1 MVVTIRF
8 MGYRMET
15 IKIPEVLPRQQ
26 ILRLPPEEREYYLR
40 EIIKKTIEAN
50 LYGISLSQ
58 LAKDLPFD
66 SRSIEKH
73 LAIMLHT
80 NEIYSI
86 KIGTTNL
93 YFPNTRALHPIA
105 EEKFE
110 INNREYKVYTLKNR
124 LGEFVLIQEVRG
136 LKQVGGGILIPLS
149 GFKQFVAKLRRVKT
163 PTHIEENS
171 ERGRGSTLG

>member
-1 MVVTIRF
+1 
-8 MGYRMET
+8 MET
-15 IKIPEVLPRQQ
+15 IKIPEVLPRAQ
-26 ILRLPPEEREYYLR
+26 ILRLPPEERESYLR

-50 LYGISLSQ
+50 PNGISVSQ

-80 NEIYSI
+80 NEIYSV
-86 KIGTTNL
+86 KIGNTNL

-105 EEKFE
+105 EAKFS
-110 INNREYKVYTLKNR
+110 INNREYKLYTLKNR

-136 LKQVGGGILIPLS
+136 LKQVGGGILIPLN
-149 GFKQFVAKLRRVKT
+149 GFRQFINKLSRAKI
-163 PTHIEENS
+163 PTLDQAENDAQS
-171 ERGRGSTLG
+171 KESP

>member
-1 MVVTIRF
+1 
-8 MGYRMET
+8 MEKT
-15 IKIPEVLPRQQ
+15 KIPEVLPRAQ
-26 ILRLPPEEREYYLR
+26 ILKLPPEEREYYLG

-80 NEIYSI
+80 NEIYSV

-110 INNREYKVYTLKNR
+110 INNREYKLYTLKNR

-149 GFKQFVAKLRRVKT
+149 GFRQFVNKLSRAKITT
-163 PTHIEENS
+163 PTQKEAEEIV
-171 ERGRGSTLG
+171 

>member
-1 MVVTIRF
+1 MH
-8 MGYRMET
+8 
-15 IKIPEVLPRQQ
+15 KIEVPEVLPRAQ
-26 ILRLPPEEREYYLR
+26 ILRLPPEEREAYLK
-40 EIIKKTIEAN
+40 EIIKKTIEMSP
-50 LYGISLSQ
+50 YGVSVTL
-58 LAKDLPFD
+58 LAGALPFD
-66 SRSIEKH
+66 SRAIEKH

-80 NEIYSI
+80 NEIYSV

-93 YFPNTRALHPIA
+93 YFPNTRTMHPVA

-149 GFKQFVAKLRRVKT
+149 GFKQFVAKLSRVKT

-171 ERGRGSTLG
+171 EQGRGSTPG